1 MAQFTNQ
8 AQLSYNGGVVN
19 SNVAVGEILE
29 VVSAT
34 KIAVMDD
41 YTRGDEVTYVIS
53 GINSGATAVTGLT
66 ITDDLGTYAFGD
78 GVRTPLSY
86 VDGSVRL
93 FINGVLTTA
102 PTVTVQD
109 NAVVFGGITL
119 PANSNLIL
127 IYEAAVNLYA
137 PLDIGASIVNTATVT
152 GSGIPTPVTVSETVT
167 PEETPDLTITKS
179 IEPVPVTE
187 NGTLTYRFIIQNYGN
202 TPAVATDNVVLTD
215 TFDPILTGLTV
226 TLDGVALT
234 EGAGYTYDE
243 TTGAFATT
251 QSQITVPAATF
262 SQDPD
267 TGVWVVTPGVSTL
280 VVTGTV

>member
-19 SNVAVGEILE
+19 SNVAVGELLE

-34 KIAVMDD
+34 KTAVMDD

-66 ITDDLGTYAFGD
+66 ITDDLGTYTFGD

-86 VDGSVRL
+86 VNGSVRL
-93 FINGVLTTA
+93 FINGVLTPA
-102 PTVTVQD
+102 PTVTVED
-109 NAVVFGGITL
+109 NAVAFGGITL

-167 PEETPDLTITKS
+167 PEETPNLTITKS
-179 IEPVPVTE
+179 IEPVPVAE
-187 NGTLTYRFIIQNYGN
+187 NGTLTYRFIIQNHGN

>member
-19 SNVAVGEILE
+19 SNVAVGELLE

-34 KIAVMDD
+34 KTAVMDD

-66 ITDDLGTYAFGD
+66 ITDDLGTYTFGD

-86 VDGSVRL
+86 VNGSVRL
-93 FINGVLTTA
+93 FINGVLTPA
-102 PTVTVQD
+102 PTVTVED

-179 IEPVPVTE
+179 IEPVPVAE
-187 NGTLTYRFIIQNYGN
+187 NGTLTYRFIIQNHGN

-226 TLDGVALT
+226 TLDGTALT

>member
-19 SNVAVGEILE
+19 SNVAVGELLE

-34 KIAVMDD
+34 KTAVMDD

-66 ITDDLGTYAFGD
+66 ITDDLGTYTFGD

-86 VDGSVRL
+86 VNGSVRL
-93 FINGVLTTA
+93 FINGVLTPA

-167 PEETPDLTITKS
+167 PEETPNLTITKS
-179 IEPVPVTE
+179 IEPVPVAE
-187 NGTLTYRFIIQNYGN
+187 NGTLTYRFIIQNHGN

>member
-19 SNVAVGEILE
+19 SNVAVGELLE

-86 VDGSVRL
+86 VDGSVNL
-93 FINGVLTTA
+93 FINGTLSPA

-137 PLDIGASIVNTATVT
+137 PLDVGASIVNTATVT
-152 GSGIPTPVTVSETVT
+152 GSGIPTPVTVSETVS

-179 IEPVPVTE
+179 IEPVPVAE

-202 TPAVATDNVVLTD
+202 TPADVGDNVAVTD
-215 TFDPILTGLTV
+215 TFDPVLTGLVV
-226 TLDGVALT
+226 TFNGESWT
-234 EGAGYTYDE
+234 EGTQYNYTPA
-243 TTGAFATT
+243 TGLFATVPG
-251 QSQITVPAATF
+251 QITVPAATYE
-262 SQDPD
+262 QDPT
-267 TGVWVVTPGVSTL
+267 TGAWITTPGVSILT
-280 VVTGTV
+280 VTGTV

>member
-34 KIAVMDD
+34 KTAVMDD

-66 ITDDLGTYAFGD
+66 VTDDLGTYEFGD
-78 GVRTPLSY
+78 GVLTPLSY
-86 VDGSVRL
+86 VEGSVHL
-93 FINGVLTTA
+93 FINGILA
-102 PTVTVQD
+102 PDPTVTVQD
-109 NAVVFGGITL
+109 NAVVFGGITM

-127 IYEAAVNLYA
+127 IYEAAVNLFA
-137 PLDIGASIVNTATVT
+137 PLDVGASIVNTATVT
-152 GSGIPTPVTVSETVT
+152 GTGIPTPVTVSETVS
-167 PEETPDLTITKS
+167 PEETPELTITKS
-179 IEPVPVTE
+179 IEPVPVAE
-187 NGTLTYRFIIQNYGN
+187 NGTLTYRFIIQNHGN
-202 TPAVATDNVVLTD
+202 TPAVATDDVVLTD
-215 TFDPILTGLTV
+215 TFDPILSGITV
-226 TLDGVALT
+226 TFNGTAWT
-234 EGAGYTYDE
+234 EGVEYTYDE
-243 TTGAFATT
+243 STGAFATT

-262 SQDPD
+262 TQDPD